1 MDRVEKK
8 MAKKV
13 GAALRKALGLKYDVT
28 LVSRSAN
35 VRMYDIL
42 LADTKKGIYFLYRV
56 LEKSVVTLNISNK
69 DVETSKKNVKVLY
82 DFFIA

>member
-13 GAALRKALGLKYDVT
+13 SVALKKALGLKYDVI
-28 LVSRSAN
+28 LVSKNSK
-35 VRMYDIL
+35 VRMYDVL
-42 LADTKKGIYFLYRV
+42 LTDLKLGTYYLYRV
-56 LEKSVVTLNISNK
+56 LEKSVVTLNLSNK
-69 DVETSKKNVKVLY
+69 DVNTSKKNTKVLY